1 MKKIVFGIAT
11 IIITATACNTNTS
24 SEKNKTGD
32 TTVVN
37 NSTRKATDTT
47 VITDT
52 KVDGSMKEMVVQYL
66 QMKNALANDNGN
78 DAANAGKAFVVSM
91 GKMDE
96 NSLTGDKKKKWDD
109 LSDDA
114 KEHGEHIGKNGDNIK
129 HQREHFDM
137 LSTDMYDMVK
147 SFGAGQVLYKEFCPM
162 ANEGLGAYWLSE
174 SKQIHN
180 PYLGKKMPNKINE

>member
-1 MKKIVFGIAT
+1 
-11 IIITATACNTNTS
+11 
-24 SEKNKTGD
+24 
-32 TTVVN
+32 
-37 NSTRKATDTT
+37 
-47 VITDT
+47 
-52 KVDGSMKEMVVQYL
+52 
-66 QMKNALANDNGN
+66 
-78 DAANAGKAFVVSM
+78 M

-180 PYLGKKMPNKINE
+180 PYLGKKMPTCGVVKEEIK